1 MPSFSRDTI
10 VAARAAANLPSD
22 MVFCQLIGPT
32 TSGAAQTTN
41 DFFRPLSDVV
51 VQISVGGAET
61 VSVALQDDNGS
72 TTANYSPYDA
82 SNGRPLAALVT
93 GTYVFPVK
101 EIGHCRKLIFT
112 KSAGVQTM
120 AIAISAIKE
129 YNP

>member
-1 MPSFSRDTI
+1 MFTRDNV
-10 VAARAAANLPSD
+10 VAARSASLLPSD
-22 MVFCQLIGPT
+22 LVLCQLIGPT
-32 TSGAAQTTN
+32 TSGAAQTSS
-41 DFFRPLSDVV
+41 DFFRPLSDIV

-72 TTANYSPYDA
+72 TTAAYSPYDA

-93 GTYVFPVK
+93 GTYIFPVK

-120 AIAISAIKE
+120 AIAISGIKE